1 MATTTAV
8 GATVPVNDG
17 GTILHAGTIAS
28 TRWSNL
34 TLATT
39 TIDNGKYGSLVIEAG
54 GSPGQS
60 GNLGTLKPLSA
71 GVFGKMEVGQFVAK
85 VLGTRIAQTD
95 NTFLRSGAA
104 ETASRT
110 SLHYGRG
117 NRRYDIIDVSAFS
130 GVVSKGGN
138 EGALVTYIDPEDGT
152 TQAFEPFP
160 TDAVPGRLVYMV
172 TGKTPQQDTYKV
184 RTNP

>member
-8 GATVPVNDG
+8 GATVAKNDG

-28 TRWSNL
+28 SRWANL

-39 TIDNGKYGSLVIEAG
+39 TDNLNPYGSVVFQAV
-54 GSPGQS
+54 SPDSS
-60 GNLGTLKPLSA
+60 GNIGTFRPLSA

-104 ETASRT
+104 ETSSRT

-117 NRRYDIIDVSAFS
+117 NRRYDIVDVSAFS

-138 EGALVTYIDPEDGT
+138 EGDLFTYIDPETGNS
-152 TQAFEPFP
+152 QPFEPFP
-160 TDAVPGRLVYMV
+160 TDSIPGRLVYR
-172 TGKTPQQDTYKV
+172 TGSKIPTQDTYKV